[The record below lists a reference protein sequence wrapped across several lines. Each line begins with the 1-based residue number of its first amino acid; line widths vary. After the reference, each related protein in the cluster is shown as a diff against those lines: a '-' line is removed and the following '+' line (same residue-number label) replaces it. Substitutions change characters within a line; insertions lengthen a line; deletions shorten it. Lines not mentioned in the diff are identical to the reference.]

1 MTDVQGARPETRNGR
16 RMSGIGRVLVAVYG
30 VLALAAVGRSFFQ
43 IVSKFEEAPLAYVLS
58 ALAAVVYVV
67 ATAALILSGRGWYRV
82 AWVTI
87 AFEFTGVVVVGLL
100 SVVFPD
106 LFPDDTVWSWFGRG
120 YLFIPLV
127 LPVLGM
133 WWLAK
138 HRPVSARCPERGG
151 CLVKTFKGLAAVPEG
166 FGPSAVTIGKF
177 DGVHRGHRAV
187 IDRIRAI
194 AARDDLRAVVVTFD
208 RNPLELLAPEKCPDA
223 LVSVRQ
229 KLELLGSTGIDATLL
244 LPFDR
249 ALASVP
255 ATEFVERVLVDT
267 LHAKA
272 VLVGSDFRYG
282 ARGAGDVDLLIALG
296 AKFGFTVEV
305 VDDVRPEDE
314 RRVSSTWIR
323 ELLAEGD
330 VRHAT
335 QLLGHTPTVSGIV
348 VHGAKRGRE
357 LGFPTANLS
366 PESEGLI
373 PADGV
378 YAGWLTDAGTRYPA
392 AISVGNNPT
401 YEGVRKK
408 QVEAYVLDRELDL
421 YDHVVDVEFVDRL
434 RGQVAFTNI
443 PDLVETMRGDVD
455 RARDLLAD

>member
-1 MTDVQGARPETRNGR
+1 
-16 RMSGIGRVLVAVYG
+16 
-30 VLALAAVGRSFFQ
+30 
-43 IVSKFEEAPLAYVLS
+43 
-58 ALAAVVYVV
+58 
-67 ATAALILSGRGWYRV
+67 
-82 AWVTI
+82 
-87 AFEFTGVVVVGLL
+87 
-100 SVVFPD
+100 
-106 LFPDDTVWSWFGRG
+106 
-120 YLFIPLV
+120 
-127 LPVLGM
+127 
-133 WWLAK
+133 
-138 HRPVSARCPERGG
+138 
-151 CLVKTFKGLAAVPEG
+151 VKTYKGLDGVPAG

-187 IDRIRAI
+187 IDRIRSI
-194 AARDDLRAVVVTFD
+194 AAEGDLRAVVVTFD
-208 RNPLELLAPEKCPDA
+208 RNPLALLAPDKCPDS

-229 KLELLGSTGIDATLL
+229 KLELLATTGVDATVM

-282 ARGAGDVDLLIALG
+282 ARGAGDVALLKDLG

-305 VDDVRPEDE
+305 VDDVRPEGE

-335 QLLGHTPTVSGIV
+335 RLLGHTPAVSGIV

-357 LGFPTANLS
+357 LGYPTANLS

-373 PADGV
+373 PGDGV
-378 YAGWLTDAGTRYPA
+378 YAGWLTDSGTRYPA

-401 YEGVRKK
+401 FEGVAKK

-421 YDHVVDVEFVDRL
+421 YDHVVDVEFVERL
-434 RGQVAFTNI
+434 RGMVAFTNI
-443 PDLVETMRGDVD
+443 PDLIEKMRGDVD
-455 RARDLLAD
+455 RARDILTAD